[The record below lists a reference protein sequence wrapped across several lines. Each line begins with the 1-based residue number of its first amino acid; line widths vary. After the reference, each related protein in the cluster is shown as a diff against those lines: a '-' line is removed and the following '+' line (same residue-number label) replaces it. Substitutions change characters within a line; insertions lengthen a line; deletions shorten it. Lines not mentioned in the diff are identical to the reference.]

1 MIILDERE
9 FLEKELNQKG
19 FEIFDFFQ
27 NRRVLSM
34 ESFVSLDL
42 KRRNEIVLVDTET
55 ILSHP
60 NLQEKFKTLLN
71 TFLGV
76 IFFHEHKNSPG
87 QNWVQNESSYLK
99 KIIGEYCLPM
109 PELSWNILSN
119 QMQFFWTL
127 IEDQKNLQKHLAQ
140 FSFELENVLQN
151 AEEDMQKAKKIHDT
165 LIPKRNE
172 EIKGIA
178 FHYKYSAGDGGG
190 GEFYE
195 TIIKDVSQE
204 AETINSSKK
213 KKSDFDLL
221 VTEIDPATLTLKV
234 LTQSK
239 AEIYS
244 YSHGHLKLKKDDS
257 YQLIKGEKV
266 IVFSSGF
273 IFNWI
278 EGHPKNDLYDFIK
291 KEEHLSSGELMSELF
306 FQLKEGK
313 EGQFLKKDATLLLME
328 VNRHGIHKV

>member
-1 MIILDERE
+1 MFHVHCTQNGSGEVYFTSNTGNTNQNNDSPKLILAGEY
-9 FLEKELNQKG
+9 QTAG
-19 FEIFDFFQ
+19 
-27 NRRVLSM
+27 
-34 ESFVSLDL
+34 VSLQAVNTAAYGRKDL
-42 KRRNEIVLVDTET
+42 VNQRCLDHMKDYVIPDDVDQEYDLTLQRDINTYGNIQWYYFSACIDESQLDTIAFPLKIRFNIV
-55 ILSHP
+55 
-60 NLQEKFKTLLN
+60 N
-71 TFLGV
+71 
-76 IFFHEHKNSPG
+76 
-87 QNWVQNESSYLK
+87 
-99 KIIGEYCLPM
+99 
-109 PELSWNILSN
+109 
-119 QMQFFWTL
+119 
-127 IEDQKNLQKHLAQ
+127 
-140 FSFELENVLQN
+140 
-151 AEEDMQKAKKIHDT
+151 MQKSDALYNYGMKPLMYSVKDSDSDSVDSNLGWVHGGYDICY
-165 LIPKRNE
+165 
-172 EIKGIA
+172 
-178 FHYKYSAGDGGG
+178 YKNGLTEVKNA
-190 GEFYE
+190 
-195 TIIKDVSQE
+195 
-204 AETINSSKK
+204 NSSKK

-278 EGHPKNDLYDFIK
+278 EGHPKNDLHDFVK
-291 KEEHLSSGELMSELF
+291 KEENLSSGELMSELF